1 MEPSGRPRLHSTFY
15 GQGRPRLHS
24 TFYGQEIVPI
34 LLEGAPRKAPLWV
47 DRKLHVMPWSHQAV
61 HGSAALSMVKTTT
74 FQLSIVQLLA
84 RFPPGDYRLW
94 QNHDK
99 KVT

>member
-1 MEPSGRPRLHSTFY
+1 MEPS
-15 GQGRPRLHS
+15 GRPRLHS

-61 HGSAALSMVKTTT
+61 HGSTALSMVKTTT

-84 RFPPGDYRLW
+84 RFSPGDYRLW